1 MRVTD
6 ILPKGRPAATT
17 LDDPAQVVDAS
28 AQATVPGVESRGPP

>member
-17 LDDPAQVVDAS
+17 PDDPAQVVDAS
-28 AQATVPGVESRGPP
+28 AQATVPGVESGPP